1 MTTPDEN
8 QYIAFSG
15 MKKIASGDLLNLA
28 AKVKKHLSEN
38 DQADNVLIFNS
49 LTSAPVEINF
59 RGTEASV
66 LKRLRDQ
73 LEAAAPG
80 DEENG
85 PHAGPGRPKLGVVS
99 REISLLPRH
108 WEWLATQPGGASAV
122 LRKLVEH
129 AKVATADKDKVRL
142 AQDRAYKFMHALG
155 GDLEHYEEA
164 LRALYAKNRSLFE
177 TLIAKWPKDVRQH
190 VLHLAAP
197 AFA

>member
-15 MKKIASGDLLNLA
+15 MKKIASGDLLSLA
-28 AKVKKHLSEN
+28 AKVKKHLSEK

-73 LEAAAPG
+73 LEAG
-80 DEENG
+80 Q
-85 PHAGPGRPKLGVVS
+85 HTGPGRPKLGVVS

-122 LRKLVEH
+122 LRKLVEQ

-142 AQDRAYKFMHALG
+142 AQDRTYKFMHALG